1 MLFWIIAV
9 AAILLEVAALLRLRR
24 RLPRLQSALWYLPS
38 PPDFWSLVRGVC
50 QAWHIAD
57 FDEGDGKLQVSEE
70 RVAGPGEFFRS
81 AADRLRLARQ
91 TQPGRWL
98 LVFLQTLLSCGMTIA
113 GVRLIWEGS
122 IAAEY
127 ALLAVW
133 SLIMGQGYLRAAAG
147 KLVLPRQEA
156 WFKRHGWVHS
166 WWMPLLIWIRLLVF
180 ALASR

>member
-1 MLFWIIAV
+1 V
-9 AAILLEVAALLRLRR
+9 
-24 RLPRLQSALWYLPS
+24 
-38 PPDFWSLVRGVC
+38 
-50 QAWHIAD
+50 
-57 FDEGDGKLQVSEE
+57 
-70 RVAGPGEFFRS
+70 
-81 AADRLRLARQ
+81 
-91 TQPGRWL
+91 
-98 LVFLQTLLSCGMTIA
+98 TIA

-147 KLVLPRQEA
+147 KLVLPGQEA

-180 ALASR
+180 ALSFR